1 MTPAS
6 EAPHEPVRHSVSLAR
21 EDGSVREFELQLA
34 AGEGEELAEEAAE
47 QAAGLL
53 RTALEEG
60 GEGEGAR
67 CAVRAAVLCLA
78 EPLECDL
85 LGLACLVEGELRQ
98 VLRQVLPQPE
108 GLPAAGTEARPGPAA
123 EGAAALLRATA
134 VDITYGAATL
144 AAASDPRVARTL
156 SKQGWAAPQEPLGRA
171 VALERPGEAPTV
183 LLPAGSAVNCE
194 VELEVGRPP
203 GGQLLRLFEVGDEG
217 PSAAQGTPVLAARCG
232 APPPRRRRGAAVPPA
247 RVVVSFRRGLLDVV
261 VEEPDEEEGPS
272 GGGCCR
278 WLLLLLLLAS
288 SLVAVAQPALM
299 AAPRAGGGSSGAA

>member
-78 EPLECDL
+78 EPLEGDL
-85 LGLACLVEGELRQ
+85 LGLAGLVEGELRQ

-108 GLPAAGTEARPGPAA
+108 GLPAAGTEGKPGPAA
-123 EGAAALLRATA
+123 EGAAALFRATA
-134 VDITYGAATL
+134 IDITYGAATL

-217 PSAAQGTPVLAARCG
+217 PTAAQGTPVLAARCG